1 MRHAM
6 VILIPVVM
14 LACSQYDPGSGVP
27 MERQRE
33 YAAVLFK
40 QKLYVQS
47 IDEYLR
53 LLDYYK
59 LDDNLRANINYTIG
73 NIFFEQLGDYR
84 NALSFFLKIKHIYRE
99 SSLIDDA
106 NMKLVASLERLG
118 MSQEASAVLRE
129 TASLN
134 ESDSPFERLPGDTVA
149 IVADVAITSG
159 EFERIFNYYYNSI
172 PDDQRNED
180 EKRNE
185 KIVFLRDYIK
195 NEVLYNSALRRNID
209 QEKNVL
215 EVAYLQKKQLII
227 EQLLQEDIYSKI
239 DIKDSEIEN
248 YYRENRDKLTERTAD
263 GKQRQMSLEDAR
275 DVIYQL
281 LFNQQAVVLKDQLT
295 DRLIEAQNARVFIDK
310 VK

>member
-6 VILIPVVM
+6 VILIPVVL

-33 YAAVLFK
+33 YADALFK

-99 SSLIDDA
+99 SSLIDDS
-106 NMKLVASLERLG
+106 NMILVASIERMG
-118 MSQEASAVLRE
+118 MSKEASAVLRE

-134 ESDSPFERLPGDTVA
+134 ESDSHVEGLRGATVA
-149 IVADVAITSG
+149 IAEDVVINCG
-159 EFERIFNYYYNSI
+159 DRERIFNYYYNSI
-172 PDDQRNED
+172 PDDQQDED
-180 EKRNE
+180 KKRDE

-195 NEVLYNSALRRNID
+195 NEVLYYSAMRRNID

-275 DVIYQL
+275 YVIYQL
-281 LFNQQAVVLKDQLT
+281 MSNHQV
-295 DRLIEAQNARVFIDK
+295 
-310 VK
+310 